1 MKRKF
6 DRILCREKPE
16 SSKPS
21 VKDRRLSD
29 SLSQNNIVDLPNSGH
44 SSQKSTVL
52 EFELL
57 VNESAFEAL
66 PNLHPKVAK
75 CNTKIFTKP
84 SEILQVASLSKSVSS
99 NALYIYLI
107 ISLILNEHSLSPK
120 TFDISMQSMEL
131 SEQDYYLIWDPLIG
145 SLFSGTCVE
154 IKSGDT
160 ALSNIDKGYM
170 VNCRLGIMVN

>member
-1 MKRKF
+1 MTSRLALDSLKQSKCLDLHWRENEKEIRAAYNMKRKF

-75 CNTKIFTKP
+75 CNTKIFTK
-84 SEILQVASLSKSVSS
+84 VSF
-99 NALYIYLI
+99 NM
-107 ISLILNEHSLSPK
+107 NR
-120 TFDISMQSMEL
+120 TR
-131 SEQDYYLIWDPLIG
+131 G
-145 SLFSGTCVE
+145 
-154 IKSGDT
+154 
-160 ALSNIDKGYM
+160 
-170 VNCRLGIMVN
+170 